1 MARWIQKRHEQF
13 RKESILIR
21 NEHMKKNVQINTVRN
36 HFSPI
41 NSTMILFSIGQGWEN
56 GYFHVQLVRVYVDG
70 YFAIHT
76 TKS

>member
-1 MARWIQKRHEQF
+1 
-13 RKESILIR
+13 
-21 NEHMKKNVQINTVRN
+21 MKKNVQINTVRN